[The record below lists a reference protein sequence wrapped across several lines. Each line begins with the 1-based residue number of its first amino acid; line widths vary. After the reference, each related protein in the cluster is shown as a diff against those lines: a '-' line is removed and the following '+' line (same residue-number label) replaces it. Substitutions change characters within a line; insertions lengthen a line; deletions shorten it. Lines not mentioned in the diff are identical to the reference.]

1 MNDFIKSHI
10 SLKFNIFCCPQVVHQ
25 DYQEA
30 ASAAGTET
38 ATGAEEEPHCLGRS
52 TIISVIII
60 NTFDIKA

>member
-1 MNDFIKSHI
+1 M
-10 SLKFNIFCCPQVVHQ
+10 KFNIFCCRLFVHQ

-30 ASAAGTET
+30 AWAAGSET
-38 ATGAEEEPHCLGRS
+38 TGAEEEPHCLGRS